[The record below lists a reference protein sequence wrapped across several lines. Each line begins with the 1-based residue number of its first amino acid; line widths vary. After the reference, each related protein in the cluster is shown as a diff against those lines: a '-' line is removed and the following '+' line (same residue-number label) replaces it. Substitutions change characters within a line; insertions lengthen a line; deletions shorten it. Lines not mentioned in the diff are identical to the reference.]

1 MFLLKLRELTWILS
15 KILIYYVEYNNT
27 KYYLIAS
34 YLLGKPTNNR
44 TSQKILKN
52 LMKCI
57 KVQNQSGTKLIKW
70 DSSRPSKWIYF
81 VKKD

>member
-1 MFLLKLRELTWILS
+1 M
-15 KILIYYVEYNNT
+15 YYAAHNNI
-27 KYYLIAS
+27 KYYLIAL

-44 TSQKILKN
+44 ISQKIQQS

-70 DSSRPSKWIYF
+70 DSSRPIK
-81 VKKD
+81 

>member
-1 MFLLKLRELTWILS
+1 M
-15 KILIYYVEYNNT
+15 YYGAHNNS

-44 TSQKILKN
+44 ARYKIQQN

-57 KVQNQSGTKLIKW
+57 KVQNQSGTKLI
-70 DSSRPSKWIYF
+70 Y
-81 VKKD
+81 